1 MKLHNA
7 TIKLKFLAM
16 TDFGDMNCSLARALS
31 QVGERWSLLIIR
43 EAIMGTTRFDQ
54 FQKRL
59 GIARN
64 ILAAR
69 LNELVASGVLMR
81 EMSDESAR
89 IFDYNLTEKG
99 WDLYGAV
106 AALMHWG
113 DTWLDQGKG
122 APVVLIDP
130 MTTKPLPRVTL
141 KRQDGKQLSPRTV
154 LIKAG
159 AGADERTRMRFSQ
172 ERTNDS
178 RNR

>member
-1 MKLHNA
+1 
-7 TIKLKFLAM
+7 M

-31 QVGERWSLLIIR
+31 QVGERWSLLVVR

-64 ILAAR
+64 ILTAR
-69 LNELVASGVLMR
+69 LGELVTAGVLKR
-81 EMSDESAR
+81 EVSGESAR
-89 IFDYNLTEKG
+89 IFDYTLTEKG

-122 APVVLIDP
+122 APVTLIDA
-130 MTTKPLPRVTL
+130 TTKKPLPRVAL
-141 KRQDGKQLSPRTV
+141 KRDDGRNVSPRTV
-154 LIKAG
+154 LIRAG
-159 AGADERTRMRFSQ
+159 SGADARTRMRFS
-172 ERTNDS
+172 
-178 RNR
+178 